1 MTNTSI
7 SSLNVYPPPTNSKII
22 DSTGSLT
29 PAWSSFFHQQVAPK
43 INHINSNYVA
53 DITTTSDSGLVVTS
67 ANTGNNTYNVNFS
80 LNNLSPT
87 TIDAQTVTA
96 VTFNG
101 GGAGL
106 TGTAINLTVG
116 NSNELGGQLSSYYAT
131 SSNLS
136 SEITRAETA
145 EGLLAPLNSPS
156 LTGIPSTPTAL
167 SGTNTTQIA
176 STAFVQTAVINLI
189 TETDGTWTPTF
200 TGLTVIGT
208 PTYTGKYKKLG
219 NITYWTLLVTS
230 TTSTASVAGTT
241 YFTLPSTPA
250 STSTLNAV
258 NSTSYTSLGTGFI
271 STSNGYPPTWSAS
284 ASITLSGFYFNT

>member
-1 MTNTSI
+1 M
-7 SSLNVYPPPTNSKII
+7 
-22 DSTGSLT
+22 
-29 PAWSSFFHQQVAPK
+29 
-43 INHINSNYVA
+43 
-53 DITTTSDSGLVVTS
+53 VVTS

-87 TIDAQTVTA
+87 TVDAQTVTA

-136 SEITRAETA
+136 SEITRAEAA

-176 STAFVQTAVINLI
+176 S
-189 TETDGTWTPTF
+189 
-200 TGLTVIGT
+200 
-208 PTYTGKYKKLG
+208 
-219 NITYWTLLVTS
+219 
-230 TTSTASVAGTT
+230 
-241 YFTLPSTPA
+241 
-250 STSTLNAV
+250 
-258 NSTSYTSLGTGFI
+258 
-271 STSNGYPPTWSAS
+271 
-284 ASITLSGFYFNT
+284 